1 MVHKRPPTDST
12 TTTDSNNHQICGLQ
26 LAKGLK
32 GVTKEQMKDVVIA
45 YEPVWAIGTG
55 LTATPEIAQDVH
67 ANIRAILKS
76 SYGEEVAA
84 NTIIQYGGSVT
95 PETVDELMAQPDI
108 DGALVGGASLVGDK
122 FSRIIHFKK

>member
-1 MVHKRPPTDST
+1 VS
-12 TTTDSNNHQICGLQ
+12 
-26 LAKGLK
+26 
-32 GVTKEQMKDVVIA
+32 KEQMKSIVIA

-67 ANIRAILKS
+67 HNIREIIKS
-76 SYGEEVAA
+76 SYGDEIAKGV
-84 NTIIQYGGSVT
+84 IIQYGGSVT

-122 FSRIIHFKK
+122 FGRIINFKK